1 MDEGEAEAAIR
12 AIRAVEQEILEEA
25 QAVIGAI
32 RAAVLEEDQPLDEAD
47 AQAAT
52 RAIEDA
58 EREERLDEADA
69 QGSRYLN
76 TRIQSSSQTV
86 MILSAGMFMPMAM
99 EHSNNKQQQQYQEE
113 HIPAMICTFLTF
125 FCGLSLRGLV
135 GECFPPI
142 PGPRRYIAI
151 KLLVHLCAILLVSL
165 SFALSLMMGGMNVV
179 VTSVT
184 LAAASAFVAC
194 RLWQCAATDLSVDV
208 EAYRN
213 CEEQLQQLLDL
224 PTNIMSTLFLGWFTM
239 VFFYFRNYPEEAHNA
254 RFIPSEY
261 LTFFFSVAGALM
273 LLMAVRRRAEGR
285 QHVTQIKSQQGG
297 EPPAHGFMAVV
308 LPLLLAVLAYQ
319 VKDIDRR
326 ALSSLYDEMFVL
338 FTAAAAVSA
347 SVWRLLTLPPML
359 TNYQEARAAATILAL
374 STFSLLLLC
383 VLAFIAVIFGW

>member
-25 QAVIGAI
+25 QVIGAI

-69 QGSRYLN
+69 RVAIRVIRAAVQKERLKQGSRYLN

-99 EHSNNKQQQQYQEE
+99 EHSNNKQQQQYQEVVSI

-179 VTSVT
+179 VTSAT
-184 LAAASAFVAC
+184 PLAAASAFVAC
-194 RLWQCAATDLSVDV
+194 RLRQCAATAPSVDV

-224 PTNIMSTLFLGWFTM
+224 STNIMSTLFLGWFTM
-239 VFFYFRNYPEEAHNA
+239 VFFYFRNYPEEAHDA

-273 LLMAVRRRAEGR
+273 LLMAVRRWCCR
-285 QHVTQIKSQQGG
+285 
-297 EPPAHGFMAVV
+297 
-308 LPLLLAVLAYQ
+308 
-319 VKDIDRR
+319 
-326 ALSSLYDEMFVL
+326 
-338 FTAAAAVSA
+338 
-347 SVWRLLTLPPML
+347 
-359 TNYQEARAAATILAL
+359 
-374 STFSLLLLC
+374 C
-383 VLAFIAVIFGW
+383 C